1 MVTICTTKFNIE
13 KFYVLLTECMYVF
26 CVDVTQRLLPC
37 TERERERG
45 GDVVRGTSYTQV
57 WGKGDIASLC

>member
-1 MVTICTTKFNIE
+1 MCFVWMSHSDYFL
-13 KFYVLLTECMYVF
+13 V
-26 CVDVTQRLLPC
+26 QRER
-37 TERERERG
+37 ERERERG